1 MRVLIATDSVHTTA
15 AACDYL
21 EPRLNGDDTVAVV
34 TVPADEARDAEDAL
48 NVATA
53 RLLGRAD
60 VRTARLDAADGD
72 PTEAILAAPGLAAGL
87 LSDRSYLGFPHVF
100 CYALLNHGAVSS
112 SSSHGERV
120 AYGVVVL
127 QTLLGEAAEAEPSE
141 LRAWY
146 EELGADLSLRGL
158 GADGDDDTL
167 DAVAADVE
175 SKLDDAALTVPA
187 SRAEIARAIRR
198 VERLDADTG

>member
-72 PTEAILAAPGLAAGL
+72 PTEAILAAIDDRSPDTVVVGRHAGAPGAGPGLGGTARRVIEGA
-87 LSDRSYLGFPHVF
+87 DRP
-100 CYALLNHGAVSS
+100 
-112 SSSHGERV
+112 
-120 AYGVVVL
+120 VVVVV
-127 QTLLGEAAEAEPSE
+127 PS
-141 LRAWY
+141 
-146 EELGADLSLRGL
+146 
-158 GADGDDDTL
+158 
-167 DAVAADVE
+167 V
-175 SKLDDAALTVPA
+175 
-187 SRAEIARAIRR
+187 
-198 VERLDADTG
+198 